1 MVVFGFD
8 VGHKKT
14 GVAIGNLLTGHARP
28 LTTIT
33 GGRTQQLQRA
43 AEQIKV
49 WRPRRL
55 IIGLPKHMDGKEHA
69 MSKNARVFARLLGE
83 SCGLPVSFC
92 DERLST
98 DAARRE
104 EGQNAQMD
112 SVAASIILQDW
123 LQQQE
128 RHKSND

>member
-1 MVVFGFD
+1 MVVLGFD

-83 SCGLPVSFC
+83 LCDLPVSFC

-104 EGQNAQMD
+104 EKQKAQTD
-112 SVAASIILQDW
+112 SIAASIILQDW
-123 LQQQE
+123 LYQQA
-128 RHKSND
+128 